1 MRATPPL
8 PEPSPLGFMA
18 LIEGSFLLLLL
29 IISWAG
35 ADARSLVNFDIMV
48 TEIGLETPQNQS
60 KISKAVDGN
69 DKLCTLCESF
79 VAQATQYVGENKTQT
94 EIIEMLHQ
102 ACSNVDPFEEQ
113 CVMLVDFYASL
124 FFAEISKIHPE
135 VFCTKF
141 NLCEEMVSVYLP
153 KNDDSWLSCSLCHD
167 VVANVLVKLKDP
179 DIQFEVIKMLLEG
192 CNGVQHHV
200 NECKKLVLHYGPL
213 ILENGENFLEITDV
227 CAAIHSC
234 KTSQVEFIGTA
245 SAEQASLIEE

>member
-1 MRATPPL
+1 
-8 PEPSPLGFMA
+8 MA

-35 ADARSLVNFDIMV
+35 ADARSLVNFDVM
-48 TEIGLETPQNQS
+48 EIGLETPQNQS

-79 VAQATQYVGENKTQT
+79 VAQAAQYIGENKTQT

-141 NLCEEMVSVYLP
+141 NLCEEMVSVNLP
-153 KNDDSWLSCSLCHD
+153 KNDDSWFSCSLCHD

>member
-1 MRATPPL
+1 MELELNGSFCMQL
-8 PEPSPLGFMA
+8 PSQLSFMA

-35 ADARSLVNFDIMV
+35 ADARSLVNFDVM
-48 TEIGLETPQNQS
+48 
-60 KISKAVDGN
+60 VDGN

-79 VAQATQYVGENKTQT
+79 VAQATQYIGENKTQT

-124 FFAEISKIHPE
+124 FFAEISKMHPE

-141 NLCEEMVSVYLP
+141 NLCEEMVSVNLP